1 MRSRGRRTAEVRAGA
16 SVGGCVARC
25 VYGGLGR
32 EGLAP
37 PRTTPP
43 RVVAKDR
50 SAAQF
55 RVRGVKSDAQ
65 RPLKQVRFSRADES
79 VISDGWPDAE
89 VSQITSRQRTLITRG
104 QLVALGVH
112 PRSID
117 RALARGRLSR
127 VHAGVYSLVAA
138 TVRPRWAAET
148 AAVLAYGE
156 PAVLSHATAA
166 RVHGITLPGP
176 TTGPIHVTLVGVE
189 MRSRRS
195 GILLHSTNELH
206 PQERVRV
213 SGLPVTSV
221 ARTVID
227 LAPTQTPRGRELLV
241 DQARKR
247 SRTKLIEA
255 LDRHPGRPGTP
266 EIRRLLDP
274 ARPSSLV
281 WSEGEERLR
290 RLLVRAGVPLPESN
304 VELYAGYTPDLLWR
318 EQQVIVEYDSDEW
331 HAESSR
337 RAYDTTRQ
345 NRLTADGYIVIP
357 VTCEQLADHPEEVL
371 VWIVRALFR
380 G

>member
-1 MRSRGRRTAEVRAGA
+1 MRLDSGDE
-16 SVGGCVARC
+16 
-25 VYGGLGR
+25 
-32 EGLAP
+32 P
-37 PRTTPP
+37 
-43 RVVAKDR
+43 
-50 SAAQF
+50 
-55 RVRGVKSDAQ
+55 VKRDS
-65 RPLKQVRFSRADES
+65 
-79 VISDGWPDAE
+79 WPDAA
-89 VSQITSRQRTLITRG
+89 VAVIAARQKTLVTRG
-104 QLVALGVH
+104 QLLGL
-112 PRSID
+112 SIQK
-117 RALARGRLSR
+117 RAVTRAVARGRLFR
-127 VHAGVYSLVAA
+127 VHRGVYSLVPANL
-138 TVRPRWAAET
+138 RPMWAPEL

-166 RVHGITLPGP
+166 RVHALKLPGP

-189 MRSRRS
+189 LRSCRS
-195 GILLHSTNELH
+195 GILLHSTAQMH

-213 SGLPVTSV
+213 NGLPVTSV

-227 LAPTQTPRGRELLV
+227 LAPSQNPRGRELLV
-241 DQARKR
+241 DQACKR
-247 SRTKLIEA
+247 SRTKLVEA

-266 EIRRLLDP
+266 GIRRLLDP

-318 EQQVIVEYDSDEW
+318 EQRVIVEYDSDEW

-345 NRLTADGYIVIP
+345 NRLTADGYVVIP